1 MVLPVDSDFG
11 STRATLTSGTGGLF
25 QVIWLLGELFMRW
38 GNGCFSVHRWSGK
51 GVVGVALGKGGGRVV
66 GREEKRGGG
75 AIAHCWWRAAT
86 TPASC

>member
-51 GVVGVALGKGGGRVV
+51 GVVGVALGKGGGWVV
-66 GREEKRGGG
+66 GREEERRGG